1 MSIFAQSDHWKIEII
16 EAGLVQNKT
25 LQDGNGKFGFFDK
38 RAPIYMPLSVYTGT
52 DKINSTLPQGTLIQW
67 RDKCIK
73 MFETKIIYNYY
84 IALYNEA
91 RDTNES

>member
-16 EAGLVQNKT
+16 EAGLVQNKI